1 MFDNPTA
8 SQSVFS
14 MGTGTEFSGVHLPL
28 LRFHEVLDDVLNCNT
43 VLAELSP
50 TLARLERVLDFQVLS
65 KSSVGVIP
73 KELRW
78 GHPMCQSSTFDRG
91 PSWPI
96 CRAHGRTAE
105 SRRAVCWAWC
115 VS

>member
-1 MFDNPTA
+1 VFDNPTA

-73 KELRW
+73 CAKVVHSTADLLGPFAARMGEQPKVGVRFVGLGAFLR
-78 GHPMCQSSTFDRG
+78 HR
-91 PSWPI
+91 
-96 CRAHGRTAE
+96 
-105 SRRAVCWAWC
+105 VYN
-115 VS
+115 